1 MEGLEALKTRRSIRR
16 FSGKPIEQEKL
27 DEICECVRF
36 YPAAANL
43 QSLKFVLLTD
53 DRVDGVLAHLR
64 WAGYLPDYV
73 MGKEDMPRTLLLI
86 LGDNEICRDHVFSAG
101 GAANQIMLAAH
112 SLGLASCCLGMGEK
126 AKEAILSLLNLDP
139 ERFSM
144 LYAVALGY
152 SDQQSRAVDQVESC
166 KYTLDENGNFVV
178 PKRRVGEIFLKV

>member
-1 MEGLEALKTRRSIRR
+1 MEVLEALKTRRSIRR

-27 DEICECVRF
+27 NEICESARF

-53 DRVDGVLAHLR
+53 ERVAAALVHLR

-73 MGKEDMPRTLLLI
+73 MGREDMPGTLLLI

-101 GAANQIMLAAH
+101 AAANQIMLAAH
-112 SLGLASCCLGMGEK
+112 GLGLASCCLGMGEK
-126 AKEAILSLLNLDP
+126 AKQAILSVLNLDP

-152 SDQQSRAVDQVESC
+152 SEQQSQAVDQGESC
-166 KYTLDENGNFVV
+166 KYSLDENGNFLV
-178 PKRRVGEIFLKV
+178 PKRTVQEVFLKV